1 MAGVFGVA
9 PMAGSS
15 WRPMGRVA
23 GQDASMSCRTEV
35 KLLARKGYNNYLFD
49 AVIQEV
55 VDIGIRRY

>member
-1 MAGVFGVA
+1 
-9 PMAGSS
+9 
-15 WRPMGRVA
+15 
-23 GQDASMSCRTEV
+23 MSCRTEV